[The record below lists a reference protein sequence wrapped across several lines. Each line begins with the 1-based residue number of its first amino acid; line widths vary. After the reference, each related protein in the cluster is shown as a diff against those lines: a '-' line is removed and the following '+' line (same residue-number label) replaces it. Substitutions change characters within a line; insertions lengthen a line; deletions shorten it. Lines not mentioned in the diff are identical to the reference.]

1 MRHTISEVILKNGA
15 RGLLIHIPHAS
26 VMTFDI
32 NFRAGEYLVDPLK
45 WEVPH
50 LMEHVLLG
58 ANELVPRAR
67 DFQAELEKNGAY
79 SNATTGVYDIT
90 YEAEC
95 ADFEWDRV
103 LGLLLVSI
111 TKPLFLEEEFQA
123 EFGNVQE
130 EMAARSNNH
139 FRRLSLEMRQA
150 LGLIAKTDAER
161 LELMQNV
168 TVDDVREHYLRTHCA
183 PNMRFI
189 VAGNLTAGRRDSIE
203 KLFETI
209 DLPSEGK
216 RFALP
221 HERPQLLT
229 SPVYVPN
236 DTVENLYFYIDT
248 FMRSRLSDA
257 ETDALNLVNTMLTE
271 TLYSKILGTAR
282 ERGLVY
288 GMSSG
293 LSQTRDASN
302 WWFGAQVSDKNAPPL
317 LNIVVDELGKVL
329 QGDISDDEIEAT
341 KQYALGRFQRSAQTV
356 GGTAG
361 GYSGRYFFDEVIE
374 NYYQVPA
381 RIRAVNRE
389 EIVRIARAMFAE
401 KVWGF
406 GVLGNCGEAFT
417 HELQT
422 QLAPLWSQAARVV
435 ADASQ
440 SAAGQP
446 GLGTPRLASVR
457 ASARSGQA
465 SRQRRLPK

>member
-1 MRHTISEVILKNGA
+1 MRHNVTEIKLKNRA
-15 RGLLIHIPHAS
+15 KGLLIHIPDAS

-32 NFRAGEYLVDPLK
+32 NFRAGEYLVEPHK

-58 ANELVPRAR
+58 ANELIPRAR
-67 DFQAELEKNGAY
+67 DFQAELERNGAY
-79 SNATTGVYDIT
+79 SNAATGVYDIT

-103 LGLLLVSI
+103 LGLLLVAI
-111 TKPLFLEEEFQA
+111 ARPLFLKDEFKA

-139 FRRLSLEMRQA
+139 FRRLSLEMRRE

-161 LELMQNV
+161 LELMSNV
-168 TVDDVREHYLRTHCA
+168 HVDDVRDHYKRTHFT

-189 VAGNLTAGRRDSIE
+189 VAGNLTPLRRE
-203 KLFETI
+203 AVANLFENI
-209 DLPSEGK
+209 DMPSKGK

-221 HERPQLLT
+221 HERPHFLK
-229 SPVYVPN
+229 SPVYVAN

-248 FMRSRLSDA
+248 FMRRRLSDP

-302 WWFGAQVSDKNAPPL
+302 WWFGAQVSDKNAVAL
-317 LNIVVDELGKVL
+317 MNIVVEELSKVVR
-329 QGDISDDEIEAT
+329 GEISKEEIEAT

-374 NYYQVPA
+374 NFYQIPA
-381 RIRAVNRE
+381 RIKAVTKDDIVNITRE
-389 EIVRIARAMFAE
+389 MFTE
-401 KVWGF
+401 KVWGI
-406 GVLGNCGEAFT
+406 GVLGNCGEAFAD
-417 HELQT
+417 ELRG
-422 QLAPLWSQAARVV
+422 QLETLWSNELIEPQKRQTAYGRAA
-435 ADASQ
+435 
-440 SAAGQP
+440 
-446 GLGTPRLASVR
+446 
-457 ASARSGQA
+457 
-465 SRQRRLPK
+465 

>member
-1 MRHTISEVILKNGA
+1 MRHSVTEIKLKNGA
-15 RGLLIHIPHAS
+15 QGLMVHIPNAS
-26 VMTFDI
+26 VMTFDF
-32 NFRAGEYLVDPLK
+32 NFRAGEYLVEPDK

-58 ANELVPRAR
+58 ANELIPKAR

-103 LGLLLVSI
+103 LGLMLIAI
-111 TKPLFLEEEFQA
+111 TKPLFLEDEFEA

-139 FRRLSLEMRQA
+139 FRRLSLEMRSE
-150 LGLIAKTDAER
+150 LGLIAKTDSER
-161 LELMQNV
+161 LALMSNV
-168 TVDDVREHYLRTHCA
+168 KVSDVRAHYHKTHMA

-189 VAGNLTAGRRDSIE
+189 IAGNLLTNRSRAIKDILE
-203 KLFETI
+203 NI
-209 DLPSEGK
+209 DLPKAGK

-221 HERPQLLT
+221 NERPNKLQK
-229 SPVYVPN
+229 PVYIAN

-248 FMRSRLSDA
+248 FMQRRLKDSEA
-257 ETDALNLVNTMLTE
+257 DALNLLNTMLTE

-293 LSQTRDASN
+293 HSQTRDASN

-317 LNIVVDELGKVL
+317 IQIIISELAKALNGEIDEA
-329 QGDISDDEIEAT
+329 DIEAT
-341 KQYALGRFQRSAQTV
+341 KQYSLGRFQRSAQTV
-356 GGTAG
+356 GGTAN
-361 GYSGRYFFDEVIE
+361 GYSGRYFFDGVID

-381 RIRAVNRE
+381 RIKAVDKTQ
-389 EIVRIARAMFAE
+389 IVDIARAMFKE
-401 KVWGF
+401 DIWGF
-406 GVLGNCGEAFT
+406 GTLGNCGPDFAI
-417 HELQT
+417 ELKN
-422 QLAPLWSQAARVV
+422 QLHPLWNLVLQA
-435 ADASQ
+435 
-440 SAAGQP
+440 G
-446 GLGTPRLASVR
+446 
-457 ASARSGQA
+457 
-465 SRQRRLPK
+465 